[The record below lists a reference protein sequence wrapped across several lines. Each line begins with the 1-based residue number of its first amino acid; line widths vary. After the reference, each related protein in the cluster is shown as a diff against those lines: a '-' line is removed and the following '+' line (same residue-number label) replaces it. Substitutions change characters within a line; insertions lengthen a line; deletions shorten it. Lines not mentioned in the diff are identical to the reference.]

1 MKRLLLLL
9 IISTSFLASAQVPT
23 YVPTDGLVAW
33 YPMNPNTNEWDSSH
47 TPVVDNTVAATD
59 RFGNAGAI
67 GFNGGGLIMGGLLT
81 QVSSTFTYS
90 IWVKNSNNIAL
101 PSSANFQN
109 LGNDNHGA
117 IHPIHGAV
125 FGPHA
130 SNAGTG
136 LCVGANGL
144 YLQEHSHGYQRF
156 AGWASHDFTEW
167 SLVTVVYSNNEP
179 TIYINGT
186 AVATFPAGA
195 RTVYPSLGQDT
206 NGYANYTTMGI
217 GQMYNE
223 GTFAGQVDE
232 YGIWNRALTAT
243 EVQALYLSAP
253 PQLGCTDASA
263 CNYDTEANVDDGSC
277 IPSGCMQE
285 GACNYNASA
294 QCEGEA
300 CDYSCCP
307 GPGCCVNPAL
317 WDAILQQCTEPEPA
331 CGAGTHWDP
340 VTETCIADVPGTTDE
355 NCTVMNLQEL
365 AEGYQ
370 VLLDHTADQD
380 SIILALS
387 AELDTCDGTI
397 PVPAGNSADG
407 PCLGQDFV
415 TYQGHDYGIIEIGN
429 QCWLSENL
437 NVTEFRDGTPIQ
449 HLQGTTEWLTTDAAG
464 WCYPEDTQGNA
475 LAELGRLYNFWVV
488 GNNICPSGW
497 RIPSFAEWFQNDNLK
512 PWFEAQAPEYAG
524 MTGAALKVPGT
535 ESWNAPN
542 AWANNQLG
550 FNGLPTGSRNL
561 DGEFSEPGSIAT
573 YHINN
578 TFGGGEAHHT
588 VLSSSSTD
596 LYRISPWRGDTPETW
611 HMGTAIRCIKN

>member
-1 MKRLLLLL
+1 
-9 IISTSFLASAQVPT
+9 
-23 YVPTDGLVAW
+23 
-33 YPMNPNTNEWDSSH
+33 
-47 TPVVDNTVAATD
+47 
-59 RFGNAGAI
+59 
-67 GFNGGGLIMGGLLT
+67 
-81 QVSSTFTYS
+81 
-90 IWVKNSNNIAL
+90 
-101 PSSANFQN
+101 
-109 LGNDNHGA
+109 
-117 IHPIHGAV
+117 
-125 FGPHA
+125 
-130 SNAGTG
+130 
-136 LCVGANGL
+136 
-144 YLQEHSHGYQRF
+144 
-156 AGWASHDFTEW
+156 
-167 SLVTVVYSNNEP
+167 
-179 TIYINGT
+179 
-186 AVATFPAGA
+186 
-195 RTVYPSLGQDT
+195 
-206 NGYANYTTMGI
+206 
-217 GQMYNE
+217 
-223 GTFAGQVDE
+223 
-232 YGIWNRALTAT
+232 
-243 EVQALYLSAP
+243 
-253 PQLGCTDASA
+253 
-263 CNYDTEANVDDGSC
+263 
-277 IPSGCMQE
+277 
-285 GACNYNASA
+285 
-294 QCEGEA
+294 
-300 CDYSCCP
+300 
-307 GPGCCVNPAL
+307 
-317 WDAILQQCTEPEPA
+317 
-331 CGAGTHWDP
+331 
-340 VTETCIADVPGTTDE
+340 
-355 NCTVMNLQEL
+355 LQEL